1 LASRPA
7 SSAGRQPIL
16 ARPPASAQVKP
27 KKPQP
32 HTSNSYFG
40 KRTAALKAKDAIR
53 DQYQDTE
60 KFATECAI
68 EAADQLEDARLPED
82 MGRMS
87 ITPSPQDAET
97 VDTLVA
103 PPNKDR
109 LRYQAA
115 VVDEDDSE
123 ADISEYIYVNGVILH
138 RGSHEEGGG

>member
-97 VDTLVA
+97 RKQISVSTFMLMA
-103 PPNKDR
+103 
-109 LRYQAA
+109 LFCTE
-115 VVDEDDSE
+115 VVMKKEG
-123 ADISEYIYVNGVILH
+123 ADA
-138 RGSHEEGGG
+138 R